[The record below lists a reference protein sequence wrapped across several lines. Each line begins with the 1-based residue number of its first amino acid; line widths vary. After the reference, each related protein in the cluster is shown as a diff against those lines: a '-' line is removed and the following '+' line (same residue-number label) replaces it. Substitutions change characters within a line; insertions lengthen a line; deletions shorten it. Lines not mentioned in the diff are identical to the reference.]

1 MKLSRAT
8 RIVAATIVA
17 VGLAAATPSIA
28 FAKNGADDPAGH
40 NANDNRGGGQGGHGA
55 DDPQPHF

>member
-1 MKLSRAT
+1 MKINRTT
-8 RIVAATIVA
+8 RIVAASIVA
-17 VGLAAATPSIA
+17 LGLAAATPSVA

-40 NANDNRGGGQGGHGA
+40 NVNDDRGRGQGGHGA

>member
-40 NANDNRGGGQGGHGA
+40 NANDNRGGGHGGQGA